1 MSLRSE
7 LDEEQHMCR
16 GIEPSVSREVTVTT
30 RVSTLATLLILIWVS
45 RPDVARSQV
54 LTLRDAVATAERSSP
69 TAVTARERVAEAE
82 AKSRQAGA
90 LFYPVVRIT
99 SSYSQSDNPVNV
111 FMYALNQGQFEL
123 TPDLNNPEAADNWL
137 VSGQAAIRLFSGGR
151 DLANRSAARAAARGL
166 GNLRSLAVNELT
178 MQVTRSYLQVLTAAE
193 FLRSAQATVAA
204 YRESEKVM
212 TSRVEAGTALKTEL
226 LNIQVQLARAE
237 ERLLQAQNSQA
248 LAKEGLRLVMGL
260 EELPASDFESLES
273 LSIPEPTNLE
283 ASDRPEVLA
292 QTAFADAAQ
301 AQLRAAK
308 GGYLPAVSA
317 FASIDRYQGW
327 TYDGDKSSW
336 SAGLTL
342 EWTLFDGFYTPG
354 AVSEKRAN
362 LKAAEEA
369 VRQSRLQ
376 TSVELRSA
384 GFSVREAT
392 QRVNVMDRA
401 VTLARESANLTR
413 QRFAQGLALSSHVID
428 AEDSLVQAEFGLA
441 QARADRLLAIATL
454 RRALALP
461 ITGDPQS

>member
-1 MSLRSE
+1 M
-7 LDEEQHMCR
+7 QYVCR
-16 GIEPSVSREVTVTT
+16 LSSPSVYREVSLTT
-30 RVSTLATLLILIWVS
+30 RISTLVLLLILIWIGG
-45 RPDVARSQV
+45 PDVARSQT
-54 LTLRDAVATAERSSP
+54 LTLLDAVATAERSSP
-69 TAVTARERVAEAE
+69 TAVAARERVAEAE
-82 AKSRQAGA
+82 AMARQANA

-111 FMYALNQGQFEL
+111 FMYALNQGQFQL
-123 TPDLNNPEAADNWL
+123 TPDLNDPAAADNWV

-151 DLANRSAARAAARGL
+151 DLATRSAAKAALNGHR
-166 GNLRSLAVNELT
+166 NLRLLAVNELT
-178 MQVTRSYLQVLTAAE
+178 MQVTRSYLQVLTSAE
-193 FLRSAQATVAA
+193 YLRSAQTSVAA
-204 YRESEKVM
+204 YSESEKVM
-212 TSRVEAGTALKTEL
+212 ASRVDAGTALKTEL
-226 LNIQVQLARAE
+226 LNIQVQLARSE
-237 ERLLQAQNSQA
+237 ERLLQAQNGYA

-273 LSIPEPTNLE
+273 LSIPEPTSLQ
-283 ASDRPEVLA
+283 AGDRPEVLA
-292 QTAFADAAQ
+292 PTAFAEAAH

-308 GGYLPAVSA
+308 SGYLPAVNA

-327 TYDGDKSSW
+327 EYDGDKSSW
-336 SAGLTL
+336 SAGLSL
-342 EWTLFDGFYTPG
+342 EWTLFDGFYTQA
-354 AVSEKRAN
+354 AVSEKRAT
-362 LKAAEEA
+362 LKAAQEA

-384 GFSVREAT
+384 DFSVREAT
-392 QRVNVMDRA
+392 QRVAVMDRA
-401 VTLARESANLTR
+401 VRLARESSDLTR